1 MTKEEKNAYQ
11 KEYYRRN
18 KEKINAKSKERYHKK
33 TGSTKYYNQ
42 DMGNYVG
49 TIDELKGG
57 KRYYIPK
64 NEKRY
69 LEKKNESPLRKKH
82 KGFKFSVDGGVVCME
97 VKSPFRITF
106 KKENGVQRIDENAYR
121 HLQCELRR
129 RVANIEPTQH
139 LVIVDDS
146 YIQIYMRKDGN
157 IDAVVE
163 CVKKFIMEQVEI
175 YGQYTIR
182 GKKIGKIFD

>member
-1 MTKEEKNAYQ
+1 MTKEEKKEYA

-42 DMGNYVG
+42 DMGNYAG

-69 LEKKNESPLRKKH
+69 LEKKQESPLRNKH
-82 KGFKFSVDGGVVCME
+82 KGFKFSVDGGIVCME
-97 VKSPFRITF
+97 VISPFRIMEKT
-106 KKENGVQRIDENAYR
+106 ENGVMRVDNNAYR

-129 RVANIEPTQH
+129 RVANIEPTKH
-139 LVIVDDS
+139 LIIVDDS
-146 YIQIYMRKDGN
+146 YIQVYMRKDGN

-163 CVKKFIMEQVEI
+163 IVKQFIMEQTKI
-175 YGQYTIR
+175 YGKYKKR
-182 GKKIGKIFD
+182 GRYVGAQF